1 MDWREGDGGR
11 RQDGGCCHGLAGGDA
26 GPGPDQTER
35 RFRAAGFGPP
45 RVFSAPSGDVGQ
57 LLKQQEGPCAW
68 AEYGIQKMWF
78 HNSDTLRGV

>member
-11 RQDGGCCHGLAGGDA
+11 RQDGGCCHGLAGRDT
-26 GPGPDQTER
+26 GPVPDQTER
-35 RFRAAGFGPP
+35 RFRATGIGRPQGVISP
-45 RVFSAPSGDVGQ
+45 LG
-57 LLKQQEGPCAW
+57 LKQQEGPCDW